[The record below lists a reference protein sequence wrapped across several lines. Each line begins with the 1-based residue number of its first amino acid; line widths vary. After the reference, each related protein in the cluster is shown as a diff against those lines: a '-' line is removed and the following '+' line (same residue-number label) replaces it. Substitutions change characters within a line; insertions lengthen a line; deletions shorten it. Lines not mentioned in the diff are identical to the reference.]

1 MRPVAQEPLRDRGN
15 GGDPSDPGPA
25 PIAAFFVAVLL
36 SGSPSL
42 VGAPSSTSPLP
53 RPPHRL
59 AFHRP
64 IFAPLIAPAPI
75 AVPLPRAPAHP
86 SLVGASLFSTN
97 SKNFP
102 LLLDCIQY
110 TEYNVRHRNE
120 RK

>member
-1 MRPVAQEPLRDRGN
+1 M

-25 PIAAFFVAVLL
+25 PIAAFFVAVPL
-36 SGSPSL
+36 SGS
-42 VGAPSSTSPLP
+42 
-53 RPPHRL
+53 
-59 AFHRP
+59 
-64 IFAPLIAPAPI
+64 
-75 AVPLPRAPAHP
+75 P

-102 LLLDCIQY
+102 LPLDCIQY